1 MLRGNLAADLVLNR
15 RSRSAA
21 TRRFSFE
28 PIRLAS
34 LSLADLGCE
43 SDSCLV
49 RGESILPFSPRAW
62 PQGRGAWA
70 SRQSAPPEPM
80 LADVACGSDFYFA
93 AAIRV
98 RLSIVARVALLRVAS
113 LSSQF
118 DSPACRSLTWAAKV
132 AFVEYCSIAISV
144 KRILHGPGNLS
155 GPFCLPGRQLRLL
168 KDASKPVAQPR
179 GRFFA
184 IMGQFSGEKI

>member
-34 LSLADLGCE
+34 LPFADLGC
-43 SDSCLV
+43 D
-49 RGESILPFSPRAW
+49 A
-62 PQGRGAWA
+62 
-70 SRQSAPPEPM
+70 
-80 LADVACGSDFYFA
+80 
-93 AAIRV
+93 
-98 RLSIVARVALLRVAS
+98 
-113 LSSQF
+113 
-118 DSPACRSLTWAAKV
+118 
-132 AFVEYCSIAISV
+132 EYCSIAISV
-144 KRILHGPGNLS
+144 KRILYGPGNLP

>member
-21 TRRFSFE
+21 TRRSSFE

-34 LSLADLGCE
+34 LPLADLGCE
-43 SDSCLV
+43 SGSCLV

-62 PQGRGAWA
+62 PQGQCAWA

-80 LADVACGSDFYFA
+80 LADVACESDFCFA

-144 KRILHGPGNLS
+144 KRILYGPGNLP

-168 KDASKPVAQPR
+168 KDASKPVAQPC